1 MKKRKKIL
9 NELEKLQELQKIKLD
24 IQKLQREEE
33 QLIQKIRQAQIKL
46 SQSIASGN
54 NAKYTID
61 KINIL
66 EKKIRDIQISLQEKQ
81 QEPETTEQAPVV
93 NKIATDKK
101 IALSLIY
108 LRQVKQLSKGT
119 KLILF
124 LCVGIFFTFSWKFP
138 QINLSTLPL
147 CCLLYSAF

>member
-66 EKKIRDIQISLQEKQ
+66 EKKNSRY
-81 QEPETTEQAPVV
+81 T
-93 NKIATDKK
+93 
-101 IALSLIY
+101 
-108 LRQVKQLSKGT
+108 
-119 KLILF
+119 
-124 LCVGIFFTFSWKFP
+124 
-138 QINLSTLPL
+138 NLPTGKTARTRNNRASS
-147 CCLLYSAF
+147 CCQ